1 MIRKENTRPGLSRNL
16 VLGAAVSLADRDGI
30 QALSM
35 RKLGRELGVEAM
47 SLYNHVADKSEL
59 LDGMVDSVFSEIEDP
74 AGSGEWRQEMKTRA
88 FSSRE
93 VLNRHPWA
101 ISLMDSRLTPGPA
114 TLRHHNSVIGTF
126 RQAGFTV
133 KMAAH
138 AYSALDSYTHGFVLQ
153 EVSLPFDGPEESAE
167 VAEAMLASMPEDE
180 YPHLHELAT
189 EHVLKPGYDYADEFE
204 FGLDLV
210 IEGLGRALGSGS
222 PEGSL
227 SDSP

>member
-1 MIRKENTRPGLSRNL
+1 MSSRKGPRPGLSRNL

-47 SLYNHVADKSEL
+47 SLYNHVGGKGDL
-59 LDGMVDSVFSEIEDP
+59 IDGMVDSVFSEIEDP
-74 AGSGEWRQEMKTRA
+74 RDNGQWHEEMKARA
-88 FSSRE
+88 FSARR

-101 ISLMDSRLTPGPA
+101 IGLMDSRLTPGPA
-114 TLRHHNSVIGTF
+114 TLKHHNSVIGTL
-126 RQAGFTV
+126 RQAGFSV
-133 KMAAH
+133 EMAAH
-138 AYSALDSYTHGFVLQ
+138 AYSVLDSYTYGFVLQ
-153 EVSLPFDGPEESAE
+153 EVSLPFEGPEETAE
-167 VAEAMLASMPEDE
+167 VAEDMLAAMPDDE

-210 IEGLGRALGSGS
+210 IEGLGRALRSGS
-222 PEGSL
+222 
-227 SDSP
+227 

>member
-1 MIRKENTRPGLSRNL
+1 MSSKNGPRPGLSRKL
-16 VLGAAVSLADRDGI
+16 VLEAAVALADRDGI
-30 QALSM
+30 QAVSM

-88 FSSRE
+88 FSTRE

-101 ISLMDSRLTPGPA
+101 IGLMDSRLTPGPA
-114 TLRHHNSVIGTF
+114 TLQHHDSVIGTL

-133 KMAAH
+133 EMAAH
-138 AYSALDSYTHGFVLQ
+138 AYSALDSYTYGFVLQ
-153 EVSLPFDGPEESAE
+153 EVSMPFERPEETAE
-167 VAEAMLASMPEDE
+167 VAEDMLAAMPDDE

-189 EHVLKPGYDYADEFE
+189 GHVLKPGYEYADEFE

-222 PEGSL
+222 LDGSL
-227 SDSP
+227 SDSR